1 MDRLCV
7 HLEGNPIY
15 SIILDQS
22 FGGLAAEVE
31 KLVTQRRKLCIVTD

>member
-7 HLEGNPIY
+7 HLEGKPIY

-31 KLVTQRRKLCIVTD
+31 KL